1 MIRSMMVV
9 RFRRVAVSSTS
20 GEAEVIFKRSNNLPM
35 AKIKAAIA
43 KILNI
48 NMLSSNLLNIRL
60 KAASLYFNI
69 FRKIINENK
78 NTVKV
83 TIIIMALIN
92 VSIFIPLLSLFFA
105 VKQRILKVQQHL
117 NSAIVQHI
125 CHYQ

>member
-1 MIRSMMVV
+1 MVV
-9 RFRRVAVSSTS
+9 RFRIVAASSTS
-20 GEAEVIFKRSNNLPM
+20 GDAEVIFKRSNNLPQ

-69 FRKIINENK
+69 FRKIIKESK

-83 TIIIMALIN
+83 TIIIMALIK
-92 VSIFIPLLSLFFA
+92 VSILFPTFHNSL
-105 VKQRILKVQQHL
+105 Q
-117 NSAIVQHI
+117 
-125 CHYQ
+125 